1 MRRRGSGR
9 RLKFERAGTRGRM
22 REVFVRW
29 VLAVA
34 PSVVV
39 GVASLGASATTPA
52 GVEHAACIKLRDE
65 KMAVAAAQHCRAA
78 YDLLPLEATEAA
90 LHDRAAI
97 VFDSHHTYQEAFAA
111 TGEHAYLCDE
121 AALLRRFLSDLD
133 RLVDAQAR
141 QADRRDARRLLAQI
155 AAQLGVHACA
165 EPTDDALL
173 VVTNTGRKNNAEM
186 SENRPEA
193 PPTAPP
199 APARRPLRIAG
210 GVVLGV
216 GLVLGMATIGAL
228 AFGEQIQHERDALL
242 SASYTPGEV
251 AADAEQRATELRAA
265 GVRANLIAAGL
276 GAAAG
281 ASLVSGVTMLA
292 VDGAR
297 QRRSRLALHLS
308 AWPVTGL
315 RAALEF

>member
-1 MRRRGSGR
+1 MRR
-9 RLKFERAGTRGRM
+9 
-22 REVFVRW
+22 
-29 VLAVA
+29 VLGIAA
-34 PSVVV
+34 SVIV
-39 GVASLGASATTPA
+39 GVAPIGASATAPA
-52 GVEHAACIKLRDE
+52 GVEHAACLKLRDE
-65 KMAVAAAQHCRAA
+65 KMAAAAAQHCRAA

-97 VFDSHHTYQEAFAA
+97 VFDAHHTYQEAFAA

-121 AALLRRFLSDLD
+121 AALLQRFLSDLD

-141 QADRRDARRLLAQI
+141 QADRRDARRLLAKVE
-155 AAQLGVHACA
+155 ALLGAHACA
-165 EPTDDALL
+165 EPQEDALL
-173 VVTNTGRKNNAEM
+173 TVTNTGRKTAAVP
-186 SENRPEA
+186 ENRPVA

-199 APARRPLRIAG
+199 APARRPQRIAG

-216 GLVLGMATIGAL
+216 GLVLGMVTAGAL
-228 AFGEQIQHERDALL
+228 AFGEHLQRERDALL
-242 SASYTPGEV
+242 GAFYTPGEV
-251 AADAEQRATELRAA
+251 AAGAEQRATELRAA

-276 GAAAG
+276 GAASSAW
-281 ASLVSGVTMLA
+281 LVSGVTMLA

-308 AWPVTGL
+308 AWPVAGL

>member
-1 MRRRGSGR
+1 MRRRAPAR
-9 RLKFERAGTRGRM
+9 RLGLVRTGARGRV
-22 REVFVRW
+22 RGVFVRRFFEIAAS
-29 VLAVA
+29 VAFGVA
-34 PSVVV
+34 P
-39 GVASLGASATTPA
+39 LGASATAPA
-52 GVEHAACIKLRDE
+52 GVEHAACLKLRDE
-65 KMAVAAAQHCRAA
+65 KMPAVAAPHCRAA
-78 YDLLPLEATEAA
+78 YDLLPLEATEGA
-90 LHDRAAI
+90 LHDRAAV
-97 VFDSHHTYQEAFAA
+97 VFDAHHTYQEAFAA
-111 TGEHAYLCDE
+111 TREHAYLCDE
-121 AALLRRFLSDLD
+121 AALLRRFLSDLA

-141 QADRRDARRLLAQI
+141 QADRRDARRLLAEVE
-155 AAQLGVHACA
+155 AQLDAHVCA
-165 EPTDDALL
+165 EPTDDGLL
-173 VVTNTGRKNNAEM
+173 VVTSTGRGTAKVP
-186 SENRPEA
+186 ENRPVA

-228 AFGEQIQHERDALL
+228 AFGEQLQRERDALL
-242 SASYTPGEV
+242 GASYTPGQV
-251 AADAEQRATELRAA
+251 AADAEQRATELRTA

-276 GAAAG
+276 GAASG

-308 AWPVTGL
+308 AWPVAGL

>member
-1 MRRRGSGR
+1 MRRRAPGR
-9 RLKFERAGTRGRM
+9 RLESVRAGAQGSMRG
-22 REVFVRW
+22 VFDRRALGLALS
-29 VLAVA
+29 VLVSFA
-34 PSVVV
+34 PLV
-39 GVASLGASATTPA
+39 ASATAPA
-52 GVEHAACIKLRDE
+52 GLEHAACLKLRDE
-65 KMAVAAAQHCRAA
+65 KMPAVAAQHCRAA
-78 YDLLPLEATEAA
+78 YDLLPLETTDAA

-97 VFDSHHTYQEAFAA
+97 VFDAHHTYQEAFAA

-141 QADRRDARRLLAQI
+141 QADRRDARKLLAEVE
-155 AAQLGVHACA
+155 AKLGEHTCA
-165 EPTDDALL
+165 EPQEDLL
-173 VVTNTGRKNNAEM
+173 AVTRTGRRTATVP
-186 SENRPEA
+186 ENRPEA
-193 PPTAPP
+193 PPAAPP

-228 AFGEQIQHERDALL
+228 AFGEQLQHERDALL
-242 SASYTPGEV
+242 GAPYTPGDV
-251 AADAEQRATELRAA
+251 AMNAEQRATELRAA

-276 GAAAG
+276 GAATG

-292 VDGAR
+292 VDRAR